1 MIAYEL
7 ISKSIAP
14 LHCNDTGE
22 QALTMMSI
30 YHVKHLPIVDNDK
43 FIGMISEDEIMSN
56 DLDSEIGSYTLQA
69 HKPYVHDKDHL
80 FEVLS
85 KLAEQKLTVIPVA
98 DEEMYYL
105 GLINQEDLI
114 SYYANS
120 FSFKEPGNIVVLEI
134 KRINY
139 SLAEISKIV
148 EGESGSILSTFLTN
162 PEDDQYI
169 YVTVKIVAENI
180 MGIIASF
187 ERYGYIIKGSFIEN
201 DYIDTIKERYDS
213 LMSFLNV

>member
-7 ISKSIAP
+7 ISKNIAP

-22 QALTMMSI
+22 QALTMMNI
-30 YHVKHLPIVDNDK
+30 YHVKHLPVVDNDK
-43 FIGMISEDEIMSN
+43 LIGMVSEDEIMSN
-56 DLDSEIGSYTLQA
+56 VLENEIGSFVQKG
-69 HKPYVHDKDHL
+69 HKPYVQDKDHL

-85 KLAEQKLTVIPVA
+85 KLAEHKLTVIPVA
-98 DEEMYYL
+98 DEEMFYL
-105 GLINQEDLI
+105 GLVNQEDLI
-114 SYYANS
+114 SHYANS
-120 FSFKEPGNIVVLEI
+120 FSFKEPGNILVLET

-148 EGESGSILSTFLTN
+148 EGENGSILSTFLTS
-162 PEDDQYI
+162 PEDTQYI
-169 YVTVKIVAENI
+169 YITVKIVAENI

-201 DYIDTIKERYDS
+201 DYIDTLKERYDS